1 MGMMIRRNRM
11 AKKAETK
18 AKSAARPEEFG
29 LPFVDVP
36 EAATAKDDK
45 PKTVK
50 RKAGK
55 PKFD

>member
-1 MGMMIRRNRM
+1 MGMMIRRNRL
-11 AKKAETK
+11 AKEAEVK
-18 AKSAARPEEFG
+18 PAPRPEEFG

-36 EAATAKDDK
+36 EATAKGDK
-45 PKTVK
+45 LKTVK